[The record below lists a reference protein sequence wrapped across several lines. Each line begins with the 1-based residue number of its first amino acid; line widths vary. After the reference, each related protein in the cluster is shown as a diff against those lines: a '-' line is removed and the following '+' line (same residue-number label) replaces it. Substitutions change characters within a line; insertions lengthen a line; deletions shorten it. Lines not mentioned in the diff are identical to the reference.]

1 MSVLLARYE
10 VADLDVF
17 MRVFNAL
24 EATRREHG
32 ATGHRVLR
40 SPESERRV
48 TVLIDFD
55 SPEHARAF
63 ADSGARAAA
72 LDEAGVLHRHD
83 ELLDLVTSTEGA
95 R

>member
-10 VADLDVF
+10 VADLDAF
-17 MRVFNAL
+17 LRVFDAF

-40 SPESERRV
+40 SSDSELRV

-55 SPEHARAF
+55 SPEHARTF
-63 ADSGARAAA
+63 ADSAARAAA
-72 LDEAGVLHRHD
+72 LDEAGVLERHD
-83 ELLDLVTSTEGA
+83 DLLEVVTSAGGA